1 MKKITTLLFSLFF
14 FVNYAQVENRASL
27 FYTYFAP
34 AGGDNLNTINQ
45 SNIDFNYFLKS
56 KTIAKKVRWDN
67 SFAYK
72 TLFFDG
78 DISRNFHD
86 LSYSSSFIYT
96 KNLKNF
102 IIGNVRLNYRSEMT
116 RDLGI
121 DALFPAVS
129 VGYMRQSQ
137 TNKFLRW
144 GLGVQYNND
153 FGKNV
158 IIPFGIINYE
168 NQKMKFNATLPS
180 SVLLLYKREKYNYG
194 FNLLINPAIFQTD
207 DLDDE
212 KIKMLNVNLFA
223 FTQFKLYDKLWLD
236 VKPGVTLRRD
246 LDFLDSGFNVLP
258 VIGENRIDP
267 HFVFSAG
274 LLYRM

>member
-1 MKKITTLLFSLFF
+1 MKKFTTLLFSLFF
-14 FVNYAQVENRASL
+14 LTNYAQVENRASL

-45 SNIDFNYFLKS
+45 SNVDFNYFLKS
-56 KTIAKKVRWDN
+56 KIIAKKVRWDN

-116 RDLGI
+116 RDLAI

-129 VGYMRQSQ
+129 AGYMRQSQ
-137 TNKFLRW
+137 TNKSLRW

-194 FNLLINPAIFQTD
+194 FNLLINPAIFQTH

-267 HFVFSAG
+267 HFVFSVG

>member
-1 MKKITTLLFSLFF
+1 MKKLAILLFLLFF
-14 FVNYAQVENRASL
+14 LVNYAQVENRAML
-27 FYTYFAP
+27 FYSYFAP
-34 AGGDNLNTINQ
+34 ASGDNLNTINQ
-45 SNIDFNYFLKS
+45 SNVDFSYFLKS

-86 LSYSSSFIYT
+86 LSYSSSFVYT

-116 RDLGI
+116 RDLAI

-207 DLDDE
+207 HLDDE

-258 VIGENRIDP
+258 LIGENRIDP
-267 HFVFSAG
+267 HFVFSTG